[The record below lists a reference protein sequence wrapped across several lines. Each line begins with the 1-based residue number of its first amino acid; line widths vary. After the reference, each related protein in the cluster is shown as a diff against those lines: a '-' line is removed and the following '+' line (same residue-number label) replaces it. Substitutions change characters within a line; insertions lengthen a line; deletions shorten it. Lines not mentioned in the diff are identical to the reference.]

1 MRTTHPVWVV
11 LVAVAV
17 MFAQVI
23 AGSTPVTLLLDSGHP
38 LYRPLGTVG
47 ITLASLGLIY
57 LVRRFLYR
65 RPWRGVGLE
74 RSWRAVPHLL
84 AGLLAGAVAVAF
96 SSVVSVALGVAT
108 WVPWD
113 VLRPELS
120 YLPLAIA
127 LALLGQ
133 AFPEELL
140 WRGHLFDTLSDRLS
154 PKAVLLVTSVVFGA
168 LHIISQ
174 SSADTLAERLLYVV
188 QAIALGFACGAAR
201 ARTGTV
207 WMAVGVHVGLHTG
220 NMLLPTQDIHYGVQ
234 LVILICTFAVTGLL
248 LLRVRRAAPERPS
261 TGLVEKGS

>member
-1 MRTTHPVWVV
+1 MRITHPVWVV
-11 LVAVAV
+11 LIAVAV
-17 MFAQVI
+17 MFGQVI
-23 AGSTPVTLLLDSGHP
+23 GGSAPVTLLLDPGHP
-38 LYRPLGTVG
+38 LYRPLGTAG

-57 LVRRFLYR
+57 LVRRFLHR
-65 RPWRGVGLE
+65 RPWRDVGLA
-74 RSWRAVPHLL
+74 RSRQAVPHLL
-84 AGLLAGAVAVAF
+84 AGLLAGGAAVAA
-96 SSVVSVALGVAT
+96 SSVVSVTLGVAT

-113 VLRPELS
+113 HIGPQLP

-140 WRGHLFDTLSDRLS
+140 WRGHLFDTLADRLS
-154 PKAVLLVTSVVFGA
+154 PRAVLLVTSVVFGA

-174 SSADTLAERLLYVV
+174 SAADTLAERLLYVV

-220 NMLLPTQDIHYGVQ
+220 NMLLPTQDISYGLQ
-234 LVILICTFAVTGLL
+234 LLTLICTLSVTGLL
-248 LLRVRRAAPERPS
+248 LLRGRMRNEVRGADRALGGMR
-261 TGLVEKGS
+261 